1 MKPIFSLF
9 FLVIILKAH
18 PINPLLEPLYFPS
31 YAQFLNLEPHFIVK
45 KKRAYRPFQWG
56 NTIIIKRHDLEER
69 QSNQPSDIFRQ
80 NAEINVS
87 SQMFLK
93 GMSSA
98 SSRIM
103 IDSAAQS
110 SAAQ

>member
-9 FLVIILKAH
+9 FLLMVLKAH

-31 YAQFLNLEPHFIVK
+31 YAQFLNLESHFIVK
-45 KKRAYRPFQWG
+45 KKHAYRPFQWG

-87 SQMFLK
+87 SQTFLR
-93 GMSSA
+93 GMSSNF
-98 SSRIM
+98 SRIV
-103 IDSAAQS
+103 IDSAAQ
-110 SAAQ
+110 

>member
-1 MKPIFSLF
+1 MKTIFSLF
-9 FLVIILKAH
+9 FLLITLKAH
-18 PINPLLEPLYFPS
+18 PINPLLEPLFFPS
-31 YAQFLNLEPHFIVK
+31 YTQFLDLEPHFVIK

-87 SQMFLK
+87 FQTFLR
-93 GMSSA
+93 GMSSNF
-98 SSRIM
+98 SRIV
-103 IDSAAQS
+103 IDSAAQ
-110 SAAQ
+110 

>member
-1 MKPIFSLF
+1 MFFNLF
-9 FLVIILKAH
+9 FLLIVLKAH

-31 YAQFLNLEPHFIVK
+31 YAQFLNLEPHYFVIK

-87 SQMFLK
+87 SQTFLR
-93 GMSSA
+93 GISSA
-98 SSRIM
+98 SSRIV
-103 IDSAAQS
+103 IDSVAQ
-110 SAAQ
+110 

>member
-9 FLVIILKAH
+9 SLLMVLKAH

-31 YAQFLNLEPHFIVK
+31 YTQFLNLEPHFIIK

-87 SQMFLK
+87 SQTFLR
-93 GMSSA
+93 GISST
-98 SSRIM
+98 SSRTAL
-103 IDSAAQS
+103 DSTAQ
-110 SAAQ
+110 

>member
-1 MKPIFSLF
+1 MKPVFNLF
-9 FLVIILKAH
+9 FLLMVLKAH

-31 YAQFLNLEPHFIVK
+31 YAQFLNLEPHFVVK

-87 SQMFLK
+87 SQTFLR
-93 GMSSA
+93 GISSA
-98 SSRIM
+98 SSQIAF
-103 IDSAAQS
+103 DSTAQ
-110 SAAQ
+110 

>member
-1 MKPIFSLF
+1 M
-9 FLVIILKAH
+9 VLKAH

-31 YAQFLNLEPHFIVK
+31 YAQFLDLEPHFIIK

-87 SQMFLK
+87 SQTFLR
-93 GMSSA
+93 GMSNA
-98 SSRIM
+98 SSRTAL
-103 IDSAAQS
+103 DSTAQ
-110 SAAQ
+110 

>member
-1 MKPIFSLF
+1 MKAIFSLF
-9 FLVIILKAH
+9 FLLMVLKAH
-18 PINPLLEPLYFPS
+18 LINPLLEPLYFPS

-69 QSNQPSDIFRQ
+69 QSNQPGDIFRQ

-87 SQMFLK
+87 FQTFLRGISSVSSQIAL
-93 GMSSA
+93 
-98 SSRIM
+98 
-103 IDSAAQS
+103 DSAAQ
-110 SAAQ
+110 

>member
-9 FLVIILKAH
+9 FLLIILKAH

-31 YAQFLNLEPHFIVK
+31 YAQFLNLEPHFIIK

-87 SQMFLK
+87 SQTFLR
-93 GMSSA
+93 GMSSNF
-98 SSRIM
+98 SRIM
-103 IDSAAQS
+103 IDSASQ
-110 SAAQ
+110 

>member
-9 FLVIILKAH
+9 FLLMVLKAH

-31 YAQFLNLEPHFIVK
+31 YAQFLNLEPHFAIK

-87 SQMFLK
+87 FQTFLRD
-93 GMSSA
+93 MSSA
-98 SSRIM
+98 SSRIAL
-103 IDSAAQS
+103 DSAAQ
-110 SAAQ
+110 

>member
-9 FLVIILKAH
+9 FLLMVLKAH

-31 YAQFLNLEPHFIVK
+31 YAQFLNLEPHFAIK
-45 KKRAYRPFQWG
+45 KKRAYGPFQWG

-87 SQMFLK
+87 SQTFLR
-93 GMSSA
+93 GMSNA
-98 SSRIM
+98 SSRTAL
-103 IDSAAQS
+103 DSTAQ
-110 SAAQ
+110 

>member
-9 FLVIILKAH
+9 FLLIILKAN

-31 YAQFLNLEPHFIVK
+31 YAQFLNLESHFIVK

-93 GMSSA
+93 GMSNA
-98 SSRIM
+98 SSRIAL
-103 IDSAAQS
+103 DSTAQ
-110 SAAQ
+110 

>member
-1 MKPIFSLF
+1 MKPVFSLF
-9 FLVIILKAH
+9 FLLMVLKAH
-18 PINPLLEPLYFPS
+18 PINPLLEPLFFPS
-31 YAQFLNLEPHFIVK
+31 YTQFLDLEPHFVIK
-45 KKRAYRPFQWG
+45 KKHTYRPFQWG

-87 SQMFLK
+87 SQTFLR

-98 SSRIM
+98 SSRIVL
-103 IDSAAQS
+103 DSAAQ
-110 SAAQ
+110 

>member
-1 MKPIFSLF
+1 MKTIFSLF
-9 FLVIILKAH
+9 FLVIVLKAH
-18 PINPLLEPLYFPS
+18 PINPLLEPLYFPN
-31 YAQFLNLEPHFIVK
+31 YAQFLNLEPHFIIK

-93 GMSSA
+93 GMSNA
-98 SSRIM
+98 SSRIAL
-103 IDSAAQS
+103 DSTAQ
-110 SAAQ
+110 

>member
-1 MKPIFSLF
+1 MKTIFSLF
-9 FLVIILKAH
+9 FLVIVLKAH
-18 PINPLLEPLYFPS
+18 PINPLLESLYFPN

-45 KKRAYRPFQWG
+45 KKRTYKPFQWG

-87 SQMFLK
+87 FQTFLR
-93 GMSSA
+93 GISSA
-98 SSRIM
+98 SSRIAL
-103 IDSAAQS
+103 DSTA
-110 SAAQ
+110 

>member
-1 MKPIFSLF
+1 MKTIFSLF
-9 FLVIILKAH
+9 FLVIVLKAH
-18 PINPLLEPLYFPS
+18 PINPLLEPLYFPN
-31 YAQFLNLEPHFIVK
+31 YAQFLNLEPHFIIK
-45 KKRAYRPFQWG
+45 KKHAYRPFQWG

-87 SQMFLK
+87 SQTFLK
-93 GMSSA
+93 EISSI
-98 SSRIM
+98 SSQIAL
-103 IDSAAQS
+103 DSTAQS

>member
-1 MKPIFSLF
+1 MKTIFSLF
-9 FLVIILKAH
+9 FLLMVLKAH
-18 PINPLLEPLYFPS
+18 PINPLLEPLYFPN
-31 YAQFLNLEPHFIVK
+31 YAQFLNLEPHFVIK

-93 GMSSA
+93 GMSNA
-98 SSRIM
+98 SSQIAL
-103 IDSAAQS
+103 D
-110 SAAQ
+110 

>member
-1 MKPIFSLF
+1 MKTIFSLF
-9 FLVIILKAH
+9 FLLMVLKAH
-18 PINPLLEPLYFPS
+18 LINPLLEPLYFPS

-93 GMSSA
+93 GMSNA
-98 SSRIM
+98 SS
-103 IDSAAQS
+103 
-110 SAAQ
+110 

>member
-9 FLVIILKAH
+9 FLLMVLKAH

-31 YAQFLNLEPHFIVK
+31 YAQFLNLEPHFVIK
-45 KKRAYRPFQWG
+45 KKHAYRPFQWG

-87 SQMFLK
+87 FQTFLR
-93 GMSSA
+93 GMSNAYSQIA
-98 SSRIM
+98 L
-103 IDSAAQS
+103 DSADQ
-110 SAAQ
+110 

>member
-9 FLVIILKAH
+9 FLLMVLKAH

-31 YAQFLNLEPHFIVK
+31 YTQFLNLEPHFIIK

-93 GMSSA
+93 EISNA
-98 SSRIM
+98 SSRIAL
-103 IDSAAQS
+103 DSTTQ
-110 SAAQ
+110 

>member
-1 MKPIFSLF
+1 MKAIFSLF
-9 FLVIILKAH
+9 FLFIVLKAH

-31 YAQFLNLEPHFIVK
+31 YAQFLNLEPHFVIK

-87 SQMFLK
+87 SQTFLR
-93 GMSSA
+93 GISSA
-98 SSRIM
+98 SSRIAL
-103 IDSAAQS
+103 DSTAQ
-110 SAAQ
+110 

>member
-9 FLVIILKAH
+9 FLLIILKAH

-31 YAQFLNLEPHFIVK
+31 YVQFLDLEPHFIIK
-45 KKRAYRPFQWG
+45 KKHAYRPFQWG

-87 SQMFLK
+87 SQTFLR
-93 GMSSA
+93 GISSA
-98 SSRIM
+98 SSRTAL
-103 IDSAAQS
+103 DSTAQ
-110 SAAQ
+110 

>member
-1 MKPIFSLF
+1 MKTIFNLF
-9 FLVIILKAH
+9 FLLMVLKAH
-18 PINPLLEPLYFPS
+18 PINPLLEPLFFPS
-31 YAQFLNLEPHFIVK
+31 YAQFLNLEPHFIIK

-93 GMSSA
+93 GMSNA
-98 SSRIM
+98 SSRIAL
-103 IDSAAQS
+103 D
-110 SAAQ
+110 

>member
-9 FLVIILKAH
+9 FLLMVLKAH

-31 YAQFLNLEPHFIVK
+31 YAQFLNLEPHFIIK

-93 GMSSA
+93 EMSSV
-98 SSRIM
+98 SS
-103 IDSAAQS
+103 
-110 SAAQ
+110 

>member
-1 MKPIFSLF
+1 MKTIFSLF
-9 FLVIILKAH
+9 FLLMVLKAH

-93 GMSSA
+93 RMSNA
-98 SSRIM
+98 SSRIAL
-103 IDSAAQS
+103 DSAAQ
-110 SAAQ
+110 

>member
-1 MKPIFSLF
+1 MKTIFSLF
-9 FLVIILKAH
+9 FLVIVLKAH
-18 PINPLLEPLYFPS
+18 PINPLLEPLYFPN

-87 SQMFLK
+87 FQTFLR

-98 SSRIM
+98 SSQIAL
-103 IDSAAQS
+103 DSAAQ
-110 SAAQ
+110 

>member
-1 MKPIFSLF
+1 MKAIFSLF
-9 FLVIILKAH
+9 FLVIVLKAH
-18 PINPLLEPLYFPS
+18 PINPLLEPLYFPN
-31 YAQFLNLEPHFIVK
+31 YAQFLNLEPHFVVK

-93 GMSSA
+93 GMSNA
-98 SSRIM
+98 SSRIAL
-103 IDSAAQS
+103 DSASQ
-110 SAAQ
+110 

>member
-1 MKPIFSLF
+1 M
-9 FLVIILKAH
+9 VLKAH
-18 PINPLLEPLYFPS
+18 PINPLLEPLYFPN
-31 YAQFLNLEPHFIVK
+31 YAQFLNLEPHFVVK

-93 GMSSA
+93 EISNA
-98 SSRIM
+98 SSRIAL
-103 IDSAAQS
+103 DSTTQ
-110 SAAQ
+110 

>member
-9 FLVIILKAH
+9 FLVIVLKAH
-18 PINPLLEPLYFPS
+18 PINPLLESLYFPS

-87 SQMFLK
+87 FQTFLR
-93 GMSSA
+93 GMSSNF
-98 SSRIM
+98 SRIV
-103 IDSAAQS
+103 IDSAAQ
-110 SAAQ
+110 

>member
-9 FLVIILKAH
+9 FLLIILKAH

-31 YAQFLNLEPHFIVK
+31 YVQFLSLEPHFIVK

-87 SQMFLK
+87 SQTFLR
-93 GMSSA
+93 GMSST
-98 SSRIM
+98 SSRITL
-103 IDSAAQS
+103 DSTAQ
-110 SAAQ
+110 

>member
-9 FLVIILKAH
+9 FLLMVLKAH

-31 YAQFLNLEPHFIVK
+31 YVQFLNLEPHFIVK

-87 SQMFLK
+87 SQTFLR
-93 GMSSA
+93 GISSA
-98 SSRIM
+98 SSRTAL
-103 IDSAAQS
+103 DSTAQ
-110 SAAQ
+110 

>member
-9 FLVIILKAH
+9 FLLMVLKAH

-87 SQMFLK
+87 SQTFLR
-93 GMSSA
+93 GISSA
-98 SSRIM
+98 SSRTAL
-103 IDSAAQS
+103 DSTDQ
-110 SAAQ
+110 

>member
-9 FLVIILKAH
+9 FLLMVLKAH
-18 PINPLLEPLYFPS
+18 PINPLLEPLFFPS
-31 YAQFLNLEPHFIVK
+31 YAQFLNLEPHFVVK

-87 SQMFLK
+87 FQTFLK
-93 GMSSA
+93 GMSNAYS
-98 SSRIM
+98 
-103 IDSAAQS
+103 
-110 SAAQ
+110 

>member
-9 FLVIILKAH
+9 FLLMVLKAH

-31 YAQFLNLEPHFIVK
+31 YAQFLNLEPHFIIK

-80 NAEINVS
+80 NAEINVY

-93 GMSSA
+93 EMSSA
-98 SSRIM
+98 SSRTAL
-103 IDSAAQS
+103 DSTAQ
-110 SAAQ
+110 

>member
-9 FLVIILKAH
+9 FLLITLKAH
-18 PINPLLEPLYFPS
+18 PINPLLEPLFFPS
-31 YAQFLNLEPHFIVK
+31 YTQFLDLEPHFVVK

-56 NTIIIKRHDLEER
+56 NTIIIKRHDLEEH

-87 SQMFLK
+87 SQTFLR
-93 GMSSA
+93 GISSA
-98 SSRIM
+98 SSRIAL
-103 IDSAAQS
+103 DSTAQ
-110 SAAQ
+110 

>member
-1 MKPIFSLF
+1 M
-9 FLVIILKAH
+9 VLKAH

-31 YAQFLNLEPHFIVK
+31 YTQFLNLEPHFIIK

-69 QSNQPSDIFRQ
+69 QSNQSSDIFRQ

-87 SQMFLK
+87 SQTFLR
-93 GMSSA
+93 GMSSI
-98 SSRIM
+98 SSRIAL
-103 IDSAAQS
+103 DPTAQ
-110 SAAQ
+110 